1 MGELIAECIVSGAE
15 WEFVPH
21 QVDDGRSRGNEED
34 FHATVLVLNMRIL
47 SSGNFYP
54 VGKAKCFRVSIF
66 LFIYLI
72 ATQQLLSQEI
82 LGHEKIL
89 TS

>member
-34 FHATVLVLNMRIL
+34 FHASVVRAHKI
-47 SSGNFYP
+47 
-54 VGKAKCFRVSIF
+54 
-66 LFIYLI
+66 
-72 ATQQLLSQEI
+72 
-82 LGHEKIL
+82 HEKVYIAHAEYKQIHFL
-89 TS
+89 CLARNA